1 MEKKME
7 HLHPGYKWSIR
18 VTAFFK
24 SIFLIIILGFWSLG
38 TISIEGV
45 QTGLTILA
53 VYVIVYLI
61 ITEVYTRMSY
71 NRWKY
76 QFNPHELKVEH
87 GIIWKKYTSIPY
99 ERVQNVEIKRG
110 LLARMLGYSTLEI
123 ETAGRSSGWGR
134 SRNKKYMSE
143 GHIPAVSIKA
153 AEMISEFLLKKI
165 NKK

>member
-1 MEKKME
+1 MEM
-7 HLHPGYKWSIR
+7 LHPGYKWAIR
-18 VTAFFK
+18 ISSLFK
-24 SIFLIIILGFWSLG
+24 SIFFIIILGFYSIGKISVDRATAGLIFLG
-38 TISIEGV
+38 IPIF
-45 QTGLTILA
+45 I
-53 VYVIVYLI
+53 YLI
-61 ITEVYTRMSY
+61 FIEIYARMSY

-76 QFNPHELKVEH
+76 KFNPYELKIEH

-110 LLARMLGYSTLEI
+110 LLARMLGYSTLDI

-153 AEMISEFLLKKI
+153 AEAISEYLLKKI
-165 NKK
+165 SKK

>member
-18 VTAFFK
+18 LTALLN
-24 SIFLIIILGFWSLG
+24 SVIFIIFIAIGVGTRDLGS
-38 TISIEGV
+38 
-45 QTGLTILA
+45 TIL
-53 VYVIVYLI
+53 IVSFFVVPILIYLI
-61 ITEVYTRMSY
+61 ILEVYTRMSY

-76 QFNPHELKVEH
+76 KFETHQLKIEH
-87 GIIWKKYTSIPY
+87 GIIWKKFTSIPY
-99 ERVQNVEIKRG
+99 ERVQNVGIKRG

-134 SRNKKYMSE
+134 KNQQYKSE

>member
-1 MEKKME
+1 MEM
-7 HLHPGYKWSIR
+7 LHPGYKWAIR
-18 VTAFFK
+18 ISAFIK
-24 SIFLIIILGFWSLG
+24 AIFLIIILWFWSKG
-38 TISIEGV
+38 NISFDSA
-45 QTGLTILA
+45 QAGLILFGA
-53 VYVIVYLI
+53 YILVNLI
-61 ITEVYTRMSY
+61 ITEIYTRMSY

-76 QFNPHELKVEH
+76 KFNPNELKIEH
-87 GIIWKKYTSIPY
+87 GIIWKKYSSIPY